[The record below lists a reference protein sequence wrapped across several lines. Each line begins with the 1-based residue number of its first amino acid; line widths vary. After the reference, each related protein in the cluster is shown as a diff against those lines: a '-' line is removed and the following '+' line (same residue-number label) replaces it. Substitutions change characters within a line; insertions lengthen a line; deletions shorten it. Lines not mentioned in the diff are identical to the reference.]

1 MKYSKSCL
9 SKENLLDTNISLIS
23 IWFIEIGLSY

>member
-1 MKYSKSCL
+1 MKYSKSSL

-23 IWFIEIGLSY
+23 IWFIEIGLLY